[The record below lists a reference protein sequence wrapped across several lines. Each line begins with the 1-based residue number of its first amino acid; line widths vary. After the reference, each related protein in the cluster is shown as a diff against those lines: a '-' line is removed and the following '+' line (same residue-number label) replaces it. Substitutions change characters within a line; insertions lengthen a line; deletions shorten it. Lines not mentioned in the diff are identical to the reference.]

1 LAHLKA
7 LDPQPCRPAIP
18 SLRQSS
24 ESGAELG
31 SVSRSVF
38 RQRLL
43 LKLPMHDDIERSL
56 VSPIPGD
63 IIN

>member
-1 LAHLKA
+1 LANLKA
-7 LDPQPCRPAIP
+7 LDPQPCHPAIP
-18 SLRQSS
+18 SQSQSS
-24 ESGAELG
+24 ESGTELG
-31 SVSRSVF
+31 PVSRSVF